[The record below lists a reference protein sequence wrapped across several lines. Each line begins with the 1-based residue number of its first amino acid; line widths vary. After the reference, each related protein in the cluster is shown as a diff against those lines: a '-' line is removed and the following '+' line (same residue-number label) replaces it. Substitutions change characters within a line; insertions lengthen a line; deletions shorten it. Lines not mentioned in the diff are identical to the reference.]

1 MFIGRKTELKQLNEQ
16 YNSNKFEFAVIY
28 GRRRIGKTSLI
39 QEFIKNKEAL
49 FFTGLETTQKQNLIN
64 LSQVI
69 LQSNSENISF
79 NSFL

>member
-1 MFIGRKTELKQLNEQ
+1 MSNITQINLNSLLSMEDEELE
-16 YNSNKFEFAVIY
+16 
-28 GRRRIGKTSLI
+28 KTSLI

-69 LQSNSENISF
+69 LQSNSEKY
-79 NSFL
+79 LL

>member
-39 QEFIKNKEAL
+39 QEFIKNKEPYFLLAL
-49 FFTGLETTQKQNLIN
+49 KQHKNKI
-64 LSQVI
+64 LSI
-69 LQSNSENISF
+69 
-79 NSFL
+79 